1 MMVPIHDGE
10 DKKGTRSETLLH
22 TYLNVLCADDLC
34 TEPAGAD
41 QLMNSR
47 AAPDIEQATS
57 RFQTTYTTL
66 RRSSCLTMDAVT
78 FVVLVL
84 LTGPAVQ
91 SADVPCRTFEEI
103 YPTGKELCEKMW
115 DDAFVY
121 ETNLSVAFTMWFF
134 EAENPNNKVAERLG
148 WSSPVDDCHL
158 EYFHKEAPGPEPDNF
173 TECHPWKDY
182 SCCHQD
188 TVSSVQKIKEAYG
201 KEWHWDRCGPL
212 SSACERFFV
221 QEACLY
227 ECEPN
232 AGFYRK
238 FPDHVYNDSDPNH
251 NKWQMEGMPIRAD
264 YCDAWFR
271 ACRYDRFC
279 AADSGSYSSCAR
291 EYAKVDNTGDNG
303 GNAGLIAGVVVAC
316 VIVAVLIGTLGYFI
330 FRERKGQPV
339 FNKLEAE

>member
-1 MMVPIHDGE
+1 MNASILVVMI
-10 DKKGTRSETLLH
+10 
-22 TYLNVLCADDLC
+22 VL
-34 TEPAGAD
+34 
-41 QLMNSR
+41 
-47 AAPDIEQATS
+47 AAP
-57 RFQTTYTTL
+57 TT
-66 RRSSCLTMDAVT
+66 
-78 FVVLVL
+78 
-84 LTGPAVQ
+84 Q
-91 SADVPCRTFEEI
+91 SADDVPCRMFEDI
-103 YPTGKELCEKMW
+103 YPSGKELCEKMW

-121 ETNLSVAFTMWFF
+121 ETNLSRAFTMWFF

-148 WSSPVDDCHL
+148 WPSADDCHL

-201 KEWHWDRCGPL
+201 KQWHWDRCGPL

-238 FPDHVYNDSDPNH
+238 FPAHIYNESDPNH

-264 YCDAWFR
+264 YCDAWFH
-271 ACRYDRFC
+271 ACRHDRFC
-279 AADSGSYSSCAR
+279 AADSGSYASCAR
-291 EYAKVDNTGDNG
+291 EYAKVDNTGAGDDG
-303 GNAGLIAGVVVAC
+303 VNAGLVAGVVVAC
-316 VIVAVLIGTLGYFI
+316 VVVAVLFGTLGYFI
-330 FRERKGQPV
+330 FQERKGQPV
-339 FNKLEAE
+339 FNQLQA

>member
-1 MMVPIHDGE
+1 
-10 DKKGTRSETLLH
+10 
-22 TYLNVLCADDLC
+22 
-34 TEPAGAD
+34 
-41 QLMNSR
+41 
-47 AAPDIEQATS
+47 
-57 RFQTTYTTL
+57 
-66 RRSSCLTMDAVT
+66 MDAVIL
-78 FVVLVL
+78 VALVL
-84 LTGPAVQ
+84 LTGLAVQ
-91 SADVPCRTFEEI
+91 SADLSCKTFEEI
-103 YPTGKELCEKMW
+103 YPSGKELCEKMW
-115 DDAFVY
+115 GDGFVY
-121 ETNLSVAFTMWFF
+121 ETNLSLGFTTWFF

-148 WSSPVDDCHL
+148 WPSPVDDCHL
-158 EYFHKEAPGPEPDNF
+158 QSLHK
-173 TECHPWKDY
+173 
-182 SCCHQD
+182 D
-188 TVSSVQKIKEAYG
+188 TVQKIKEAYG

-316 VIVAVLIGTLGYFI
+316 VIVAVLIGTLGFII
-330 FRERKGQPV
+330 FRERKGEPL
-339 FNKLEAE
+339 FNKPVEGPSIEHSVLLPGFSKTAQIT